1 MIQISY
7 SVIIRLNSEDA
18 DEKSCEYLLA
28 LFIVKS
34 SCINMAIQSLKQFFS
49 LWKKIDKSRLTE
61 KCWHFS
67 FEKKNVDKIDFNVLD
82 TIGERKN

>member
-18 DEKSCEYLLA
+18 DEKSGEYLLP

-34 SCINMAIQSLKQFFS
+34 SRNTVAIKSLKQFFS
-49 LWKKIDKSRLTE
+49 LWTKIDKSRLTE

-67 FEKKNVDKIDFNVLD
+67 FEKKNVDKIGFIVLD
-82 TIGERKN
+82 TKGERKN